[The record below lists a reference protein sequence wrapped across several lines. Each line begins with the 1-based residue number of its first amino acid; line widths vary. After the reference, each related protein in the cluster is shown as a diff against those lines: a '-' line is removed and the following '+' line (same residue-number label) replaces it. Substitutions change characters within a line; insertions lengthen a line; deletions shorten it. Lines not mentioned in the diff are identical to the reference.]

1 MLYNVAKYNSI
12 IYNNTYKALHNLFK
26 LTNSNPFHAIHIRKG
41 DFQYNE
47 VHEVNEGTIL
57 KQVHKLIP
65 QQSYVYI
72 LTDQKDKSIFKNL
85 EKYYNVLYYND
96 ILTDVTVP
104 DYYIPMIEMGIGT
117 RSNIFVGSRLSTF
130 SGYNNRTRI

>member
-1 MLYNVAKYNSI
+1 MI
-12 IYNNTYKALHNLFK
+12 
-26 LTNSNPFHAIHIRKG
+26 SN
-41 DFQYNE
+41 NE

-85 EKYYNVLYYND
+85 QKYYKVLYYND
-96 ILTDVTVP
+96 ISTNITVP
-104 DYYIPMIEMGIGT
+104 NYYIPMIEMGIGT
-117 RSNIFVGSRLSTF
+117 RANIFIGSRLSTF
-130 SGYNNRTRI
+130 SGYIMIERGFINSNIYYTQPPLISK